1 MWLDEPEPVIKRI
14 PWPNGARVAV
24 TIDLVLEAWQQLPPV
39 STALTPVFPKEAI
52 DRGLTDHATLSW
64 QLFGGRSGFARS
76 VRILKQHGVTASVMC
91 SALAAERWPDQVAQF
106 AADGNEIVAHAYSQ
120 DHRMYFMDEAG
131 ERAEVSRC
139 AEVIEKVTG
148 SRPAGWS
155 SPGGQR
161 GDHTLSSLLAEG
173 YAYCSDFSDAEVPYV
188 ALEQDGKRLLAMP
201 GSSVNDVNLM
211 RNGHGT
217 DVYVDIFC
225 AMIDQL
231 RAEGDE
237 YPGMMTAIVHS
248 THLGRPQGGW
258 ALNKCLEYA
267 AKFDDVW
274 LCRPQDIAEHYLA
287 AL

>member
-1 MWLDEPEPVIKRI
+1 MWLDEPEPVIRRI
-14 PWPNGARVAV
+14 AWPDGARVAV
-24 TIDLVLEAWQQLPPV
+24 SIALILEAWQKLPPV

-64 QLFGGRSGFARS
+64 QLFGGRSGFSRS
-76 VRILKQHGVTASVMC
+76 VSILKQHGVKGSVYC
-91 SALAAERWPDQVAQF
+91 SALAAERWSDQVAAF

-131 ERAEVSRC
+131 ERAEVARC

-148 SRPAGWS
+148 TRPRGWS

-161 GDHTLSSLLAEG
+161 GDHTLTALLAEG
-173 YAYCSDFSDAEVPYV
+173 YSYSLDFSDAEVPYV
-188 ALEQDGKRLLAMP
+188 ALEQDGKRLLAVP

-217 DVYVDIFC
+217 GVYVDIFC
-225 AMIDQL
+225 RMIDQL
-231 RAEGDE
+231 RAEGGTR
-237 YPGMMTAIVHS
+237 PSMMTAIAHS
-248 THLGRPQGGW
+248 THLGRPNGGW
-258 ALNKCLEYA
+258 ALSKCLEYA
-267 AKFDDVW
+267 TRFDDVW
-274 LCRPQDIAEHYLA
+274 LCRPQDIADHYAA

>member
-1 MWLDEPEPVIKRI
+1 VWLDEPEPVIRRI
-14 PWPNGARVAV
+14 AWPDGARVAV
-24 TIDLVLEAWQQLPPV
+24 SIALILEAWQKLPPV

-64 QLFGGRSGFARS
+64 QLFGGRSGFSRS
-76 VRILKQHGVTASVMC
+76 VSILKQHGVKGSVYC
-91 SALAAERWPDQVAQF
+91 SALAAERWSDQVAAF

-131 ERAEVSRC
+131 ERAEVARC

-148 SRPAGWS
+148 TRPRGWS

-161 GDHTLSSLLAEG
+161 GDHTLTALLAEG
-173 YAYCSDFSDAEVPYV
+173 YSYSLDFSDAEVPYV
-188 ALEQDGKRLLAMP
+188 ALEQDGKRLLAVP

-217 DVYVDIFC
+217 GVYVDIFC
-225 AMIDQL
+225 RMIDQL
-231 RAEGDE
+231 RAEGGTR
-237 YPGMMTAIVHS
+237 PSMMTAIAHS
-248 THLGRPQGGW
+248 THLGRPNGGW
-258 ALNKCLEYA
+258 ALSKCLEYA
-267 AKFDDVW
+267 TRFDDVW
-274 LCRPQDIAEHYLA
+274 LCRPQDIADHYAA